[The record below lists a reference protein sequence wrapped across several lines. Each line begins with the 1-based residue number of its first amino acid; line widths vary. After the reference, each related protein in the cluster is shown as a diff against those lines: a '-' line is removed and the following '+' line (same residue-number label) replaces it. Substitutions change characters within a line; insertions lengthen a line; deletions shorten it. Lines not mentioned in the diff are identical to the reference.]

1 MFEEKNGE
9 CAQCLF
15 IRETMCNCINQT
27 KLMSVYENK
36 WNKYSFIEK
45 LTEYLAFL
53 TNNEPLKIFPHAS
66 LITLKIDFKKAL

>member
-1 MFEEKNGE
+1 
-9 CAQCLF
+9 
-15 IRETMCNCINQT
+15 
-27 KLMSVYENK
+27 MSVYENK

-45 LTEYLAFL
+45 ITEYFAFL